1 MDHLLGFCVKY
12 KTIRYMLQARCNQLI
27 PIATSWL
34 CSWFLLLV
42 ASSWLTE
49 RPRFISTISWQRHPL
64 RFGLGYIVA
73 KQMVF
78 NLSVQG
84 HSLITP
90 INVEFHPLVL
100 VSELTLGYNTG
111 VAVCY
116 TFLTM
121 PSPCLGAT
129 TLTDYEPC
137 LFTGLINYL

>member
-1 MDHLLGFCVKY
+1 MLSALLQSAHFDIDVVAEQLLST
-12 KTIRYMLQARCNQLI
+12 TIL
-27 PIATSWL
+27 
-34 CSWFLLLV
+34 

-49 RPRFISTISWQRHPL
+49 RSRFISTISWQRHPL

-78 NLSVQG
+78 NLTVQG

-111 VAVCY
+111 VAF
-116 TFLTM
+116 TFVTL
-121 PSPCLGAT
+121 PSPWIGAT
-129 TLTDYEPC
+129 TLTDCNVFIRGVDKLPVDIGEVF
-137 LFTGLINYL
+137 L